1 MTQLQ
6 AVSQLE
12 AESLAFFD
20 PESEIYGI
28 ADRSIALL
36 FKNGKILAHS
46 DATVVIE
53 TTGSASWSAR
63 MTAMQGS
70 FELVWT
76 AHGPSAP
83 LDAGE
88 EMRCVVSGTVTESDQ
103 KPQVINCLGTATM
116 TTARPGPPVVRALAA
131 VFDQDNAVLMNGYKP
146 AVYHGHGDERN
157 DAVLIEN
164 GIALPIRETRISTLY
179 DGNDRHVQA
188 HLELFVGEDEFPRRL
203 TGEAIEGARAE
214 LPGREVNLAFYE
226 WRMGPRTGSGF
237 YEIALATRP
246 RTAA

>member
-6 AVSQLE
+6 AISQLE

-20 PESEIYGI
+20 PEAGIYGI
-28 ADRSIALL
+28 ADHGNALL
-36 FKNGKILAHS
+36 FKNGHMLAHS
-46 DATVVIE
+46 DATVSIE
-53 TTGSASWSAR
+53 STGTTSWSAS
-63 MTAMQGS
+63 MTAMKGS

-83 LDAGE
+83 LDSAE
-88 EMRCVVSGTVTESDQ
+88 EMRCIVTGSVTESGQEPRKID
-103 KPQVINCLGTATM
+103 CLGTATM
-116 TTARPGPPVVRALAA
+116 VSRRPGPPVVRALAA
-131 VFDQDNAVLMNGYKP
+131 IFDHDNAVLMNGYKP

-164 GIALPIRETRISTLY
+164 GVALPIRETRISTLY

-203 TGEAIEGARAE
+203 TGEVIEGARAE

-226 WRMGPRTGSGF
+226 WRMGPRTGCGF